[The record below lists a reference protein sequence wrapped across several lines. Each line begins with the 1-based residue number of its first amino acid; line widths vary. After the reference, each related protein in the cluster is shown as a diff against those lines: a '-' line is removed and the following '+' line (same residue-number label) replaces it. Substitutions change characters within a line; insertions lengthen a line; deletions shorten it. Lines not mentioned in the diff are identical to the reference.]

1 MRRTRKLSPNNRE
14 EWRSIHD
21 QDEFV
26 RARFLLSPPW
36 ASQDRIS
43 SEHISL
49 FLWPRL
55 YRRRTEMNRKTI
67 SINVNGIERKVEVE
81 ARTTL
86 LDLVREQFGLTGAK
100 LGCDIQVCGACTL
113 LLDGKPVSAC
123 SVLAVDAD
131 GCDVLTV
138 EGLGGKG
145 KLDPIQ
151 EAFMEFGALQCGYCT
166 SGFILTAKA
175 LLEECPK
182 PSDEQIRNYL
192 AGNFCR
198 CGCYQEIM
206 EAVKNVASLS
216 RR

>member
-1 MRRTRKLSPNNRE
+1 MGVLRRGRSVWRGTPSLTLPRRGGENRIRPAQYAVLVTRIFWERRTAMK
-14 EWRSIHD
+14 
-21 QDEFV
+21 
-26 RARFLLSPPW
+26 
-36 ASQDRIS
+36 
-43 SEHISL
+43 
-49 FLWPRL
+49 
-55 YRRRTEMNRKTI
+55 RKTVTLK
-67 SINVNGIERKVEVE
+67 VNAVERSVEVE

-113 LLDGKPVSAC
+113 LINGKPVSAC

-131 GCDVLTV
+131 GCEVVTI
-138 EGLGGKG
+138 EGLDRNG

-175 LLEECPK
+175 LLEECPE

-198 CGCYQEIM
+198 CGCYQEIVQ
-206 EAVKNVASLS
+206 AVKNVSSLS
-216 RR
+216 RP